1 MKKTISVPFD
11 NEKDAL
17 RAIRVRPIQAHE
29 QPQWE
34 KIIEQ
39 EHYLGHARMVGSTLR
54 YVAELDGEWI
64 ALIGWGA
71 SAYHL
76 RDRDEWIG
84 WDSDTRRCRLNLI
97 VGNNRFLC
105 RIDRGEIPNVPSRVL
120 SLVLKRLGD
129 DWQNTYGYRPLLA
142 ETFVDIASYA
152 GTCYKA
158 SNWLELGITAGYA
171 KSRADYYE
179 AHDKPKRL
187 FVRELEPG
195 AREKLNACTLPA
207 ACLPGVVDAEPK
219 TPLQCADYVSLF
231 ELFKSVDDPR
241 HHNKKYKIN
250 TLLAIAA
257 GALLSGQSSYEGL
270 ERFSRRLT
278 KAQCNRLRCP
288 KNKDGSFRTPCA
300 NTFINLF
307 DQLDHDLFDQLLG
320 RWLSRLT
327 PAQAAVLAVDGK
339 VIRSM
344 RKKDG
349 SQGSLLAVFH
359 HEGGVVNQV
368 EICQG
373 DEIESARRALCD
385 LPLDDV
391 LVTGDALH
399 TQVETARQIVQE
411 QGGDYLFCLKGNQSG
426 VRERAKKIADQTPA
440 DFFLTK
446 PKQGTV
452 ESNVGGRA
460 LSR

>member
-1 MKKTISVPFD
+1 MKKTISVLYD

-17 RAIRVRPIQAHE
+17 GAIRVRPIQAHE
-29 QPQWE
+29 QPLWD

-39 EHYLGHARMVGSTLR
+39 EHYLGNARMVGSTLR
-54 YVAELDGEWI
+54 YVAELDDEWI

-84 WDSDTRRCRLNLI
+84 WDSHTRRCRLNLI
-97 VGNNRFLC
+97 VGNTRFLC
-105 RIDRGEIPNVPSRVL
+105 RIQRTELPNVPSRVL
-120 SLVLKRLGD
+120 SLVLKRLAD
-129 DWQNTYGYRPLLA
+129 DWQKTYGYRPLLA

-158 SNWLELGITAGYA
+158 SNWLALGHTAGYA

-187 FVRELEPG
+187 FVRELESG
-195 AREKLNACTLPA
+195 AREKLNAEELPT
-207 ACLPGVVDAEPK
+207 ACVPGLVDADLK
-219 TPLQCADYVSLF
+219 SSVKCQDFVSLF
-231 ELFKSVDDPR
+231 ELFKTVDDPR
-241 HHNKKYKIN
+241 HHNRKYKIN

-257 GALLSGQSSYEGL
+257 GALLSGHTSYEGL

-278 KAQCNRLRCP
+278 AAQCNRLRCP
-288 KNKDGSFRTPCA
+288 KNKEGSFRTPCA

-307 DQLDHDLFDQLLG
+307 DQLDHDLFDRLLG
-320 RWLSRLT
+320 DWLSRLT
-327 PAQAAVLAVDGK
+327 ASQAAVLAVDGK

-344 RKKDG
+344 RKADG
-349 SQGSLLAVFH
+349 TQGALLAVFH
-359 HEGGVVNQV
+359 HEGGVLNQV
-368 EICQG
+368 EVLGG
-373 DEIESARRALCD
+373 DEIESARRALRD
-385 LPLDDV
+385 LALDDV

-399 TQVETARQIVQE
+399 TQVETSRQIVQD

-426 VRERAKKIADQTPA
+426 VLERAKNLAAQSTEV
-440 DFFLTK
+440 FFSTK
-446 PKQGTV
+446 PKKGTG
-452 ESNVGGRA
+452 ELSGGARI
-460 LSR
+460 LLP